1 MWFLCIELLKKTMTL
16 KTTLLIASLFLLSW
30 NLYSQESEETYKP
43 NGKGII
49 RIYTNYHSTFS
60 DGEASRV
67 FEIQRAYLGYHANF
81 SEKISG
87 RLILDVGDPDFG
99 NFEMTAYLKN
109 AYVQYAGGK
118 VLAKIGMIGLHQFKM
133 QEDLWAGRYLYKSF
147 MDEHK
152 FGPSADLGAY
162 VSYRLHDMLSA
173 DITIANGE
181 GYKSVESDT
190 TLKYS
195 IGMTLQPVKGL
206 DFRTSYDY
214 MSRDAAQQTLA
225 LYLAYSVKNMNLG
238 AEYNYQWNH
247 RMVEAHHLQGI
258 SVYGSY
264 HTKLARLFAR
274 YDNLSS
280 PVLSS
285 EEDPWNY
292 TNDGHLFIAGMEFNP
307 IKGLMVTPNY
317 QGWYPA
323 DGSPVFHSAYL
334 SLEIRF

>member
-1 MWFLCIELLKKTMTL
+1 MIVC
-16 KTTLLIASLFLLSW
+16 LFFLSW
-30 NLYSQESEETYKP
+30 NAYSQESEDTYKI

-60 DGEASRV
+60 DGGASRA

-109 AYVQYAGGK
+109 AYVQYANDK
-118 VLAKIGMIGLHQFKM
+118 LLAKIGMIGLHQIKM
-133 QEDLWAGRYLYKSF
+133 QEDLWGERYLYKSF

-162 VSYRLHDMLSA
+162 VSYRFHDVISA
-173 DITIANGE
+173 DFTIANGE

-195 IGMTLQPVKGL
+195 LGMTLQPIAGL
-206 DFRTSYDY
+206 NFRTSYDY
-214 MSRDAAQQTLA
+214 MSLDAAQQTLA
-225 LYLAYSVKNMNLG
+225 FYLGYSMENLSLG

-264 HTKLARLFAR
+264 YTKILRLFAR

-280 PVLSS
+280 TVLGGD
-285 EEDPWNY
+285 EDPWNY
-292 TNDGHLFIAGMEFNP
+292 ADDGHLFITGVEINP
-307 IKGLMVTPNY
+307 LKGLRVTPNY

-323 DGSPVFHSAYL
+323 DGSPLLHSIYL

>member
-1 MWFLCIELLKKTMTL
+1 MKL

-30 NLYSQESEETYKP
+30 NAYPQESSEKYKP

-60 DGEASRV
+60 GGEASRV
-67 FEIQRAYLGYHANF
+67 FEIQRAYLGYQANF

-87 RLILDVGDPDFG
+87 RLILDVGDPNFG
-99 NFEMTAYLKN
+99 SLNMTAYLKN
-109 AYVQYAGGK
+109 AYAQYADGK
-118 VLAKIGMIGLHQFKM
+118 LTAKIGMIGLHQYKM
-133 QEDLWAGRYLYKSF
+133 QEDLWGGRYLYKSF

-162 VSYRLHDMLSA
+162 VSYQLHEMLSA

-181 GYKSVESDT
+181 GYKSVQSDT

-195 IGMTLQPVKGL
+195 VGVTVQALEGL

-214 MSRDAAQQTLA
+214 MSKDAAQQTLA
-225 LYLAYSVKNMNLG
+225 LYLGYMKENLRVG

-247 RMVEAHHLQGI
+247 RMVQSNHLQGI

-264 HTKLARLFAR
+264 LTKIARIFAR

-280 PVLSS
+280 PVLGG
-285 EEDPWNY
+285 EVDPWNY
-292 TNDGHLFIAGMEFNP
+292 EDDGNLFIAGVEFNP
-307 IKGLMVTPNY
+307 VKGLIVTPNY

-323 DGSPVFHSAYL
+323 DGSPAFHSAYL
-334 SLEIRF
+334 SLEVKF